1 MLLGS
6 RQKNCVGRWV
16 HGVCKKIVLV
26 QVSHRS
32 LFRSRVASRL
42 PQKKTMSRKA
52 DFVVPESTLDRFALH
67 MQFVFGDPEVRV
79 ENVENTCALLI
90 KAAGNPDFT
99 EEDRACLYRLS
110 DMLHFAFTESYV
122 TLDSVEGKK
131 SRLIPCNVPTR
142 DAATWRDLAEDCTT
156 SADRFENA
164 ARLLRELFDHLPQPR
179 AELPQEHFWVDRA
192 STLLVECGVSMR
204 NAMTAA

>member
-16 HGVCKKIVLV
+16 HGVCKKVVLV

-32 LFRSRVASRL
+32 LFPQPCSFKTFP

-110 DMLHFAFTESYV
+110 DLLHFAFTESYV

-131 SRLIPCNVPTR
+131 PYEGRSDMAGSCRRL
-142 DAATWRDLAEDCTT
+142 
-156 SADRFENA
+156 
-164 ARLLRELFDHLPQPR
+164 H
-179 AELPQEHFWVDRA
+179 H
-192 STLLVECGVSMR
+192 ECGQV
-204 NAMTAA
+204 